1 MNGTDL
7 IAILPFLV
15 AAGAVTVVMLG
26 IAFQRNHRLTAVLSL
41 LGLIL
46 CLLAIGPAS
55 YVAPRQVTPLFVID
69 LYALFYMGLICAAG
83 IAVLLLA
90 YDYLA
95 ARREQPEE
103 FYLLVLVATF
113 GAIAL
118 VASDHFA
125 SFFLGLETLSISLLG
140 LIAYPRDHRNP
151 IEAGIK
157 YLILAGVSS
166 ALLLFGMALVYARL
180 GTLEFARI
188 AVLLSTIDQAP
199 PDLYWLTGLALIFT
213 GIGFKLSVVP
223 FHMWAP
229 DVYEGAPA
237 PVAAFVAVVSK
248 GAMFAL
254 LLRYFLTANASGFG
268 PVPMMIEIVAIAS
281 ILVGNLL
288 ALLQN
293 NIKRILAYSSIAHL
307 GYLLVAFL
315 ASGALQVEAVTYYL
329 VAYVV
334 MTMGAF
340 GIITV
345 LSASS
350 GAAEIEELDEYRGL
364 IWQRPWLGGTFAA
377 MLLSLAGI
385 PLTMGFIGKFYAIA
399 AGVSAAMWPAVI
411 ALIVGSVIGL
421 FYYLRV
427 VVAIC
432 TPAPPGTT
440 AYAGTVPHAGGAV
453 LVVLTVVLVCLG
465 VYPTPLVHLILATV
479 AQPMVVHG
487 VADSGAGPGTAS
499 RPSGLVRARAEVA
512 AGCSEPSDPD

>member
-15 AAGAVTVVMLG
+15 VSGAVTIVMLG
-26 IAFQRNHRLTAVLSL
+26 IAFYRNHRLTAFLSL
-41 LGLIL
+41 LGLTL
-46 CLLAIGPAS
+46 SLFAIGPAS
-55 YVAPRQVTPLFVID
+55 YAAPRQVTPLFVID
-69 LYALFYMGLICAAG
+69 GYALFYMGLIFAAS
-83 IAVLLLA
+83 IAVLLLS
-90 YDYLA
+90 YGYLA

-103 FYLLVLVATF
+103 FYLLVLVATL

-140 LIAYPRDHRNP
+140 LIAYPRDHENP

-180 GTLEFARI
+180 GTLEFDRI
-188 AVLLSTIDQAP
+188 AALLSTIDAAS

-229 DVYEGAPA
+229 DVYQGAPA

-254 LLRYFLTANASGFG
+254 LLRYFFTANAYGFG
-268 PVPMMIEIVAIAS
+268 PVPMMIQIVAIAS

-288 ALLQN
+288 ALLQT

-315 ASGALQVEAVTYYL
+315 AGGALQGEAVTYYL

-334 MTMGAF
+334 MTLGAF

-350 GAAEIEELDEYRGL
+350 ATAEIEELDEYRGL
-364 IWQRPWLGGTFAA
+364 IWRRPWLGGIFAA

-411 ALIVGSVIGL
+411 ALIVGSIIGL

-427 VVAIC
+427 IVAIC
-432 TPAPPGTT
+432 TPAPEGAA
-440 AYAGTVPHAGGAV
+440 AYAGAVPQAGGAT
-453 LVVLTVVLVCLG
+453 LAVLTLVLIWLG
-465 VYPTPLVHLILATV
+465 VYPTPLVHLIQVTV
-479 AQPMVVHG
+479 TAAQLVV
-487 VADSGAGPGTAS
+487 
-499 RPSGLVRARAEVA
+499 R
-512 AGCSEPSDPD
+512 

>member
-1 MNGTDL
+1 MNGHDL
-7 IAILPFLV
+7 TALLPLIV
-15 AAGAVTVVMLG
+15 LGGTVTIVMLA
-26 IAFQRNHRLTAVLSL
+26 IAFCRNHRLTALLSV
-41 LGLIL
+41 LGLVL
-46 CLLAIGPAS
+46 CLIAIWPAS
-55 YVAPRQVTPLFVID
+55 DVAPRQVTPLLVID
-69 LYALFYMGLICAAG
+69 RYALFYMGLIFAAG
-83 IAVLLLA
+83 IAVLLLS
-90 YDYLA
+90 YGYLA
-95 ARREQPEE
+95 ARRERPEE
-103 FYLLVLVATF
+103 FYLLVLVATL
-113 GAIAL
+113 GATAL

-140 LIAYPRDHRNP
+140 LIAYPRDHGKP
-151 IEAGIK
+151 LEAGVK
-157 YLILAGVSS
+157 YLILAGISS
-166 ALLLFGMALVYARL
+166 AFLLFGMALIYARL
-180 GTLEFARI
+180 GSMEFARI
-188 AVLLSTIDQAP
+188 AALLTVNDAP
-199 PDLYWLTGLALIFT
+199 SDLYWLTGLALIFT

-254 LLRYFLTANASGFG
+254 LLRYFVTANADGFG

-315 ASGALQVEAVTYYL
+315 ASGALRIDAVTYYL
-329 VAYVV
+329 VAYMV
-334 MTMGAF
+334 MTVGAF

-345 LSASS
+345 LSAN
-350 GAAEIEELDEYRGL
+350 ATAEIEDLHAYRGL
-364 IWQRPWLGGTFAA
+364 IWRRPWLGGAFAA

-399 AGVSAAMWPAVI
+399 GGVSAVMWPAVI

-427 VVAIC
+427 IVAIC
-432 TPAPPGTT
+432 TPAPETAT
-440 AYAGTVPHAGGAV
+440 AYAGAVPTVGGAT
-453 LVVLTVVLVCLG
+453 LAVLTLMLFVLG
-465 VYPTPLVHLILATV
+465 VYPTPLVHLIQVTA
-479 AQPMVVHG
+479 AQI
-487 VADSGAGPGTAS
+487 A
-499 RPSGLVRARAEVA
+499 AR
-512 AGCSEPSDPD
+512 